1 MTRRARRGDPEGK
14 RAAPLELFYD
24 LVFVFAISQV
34 SHLLLEHLTV
44 AGAGRAVMIL
54 LAVWWSWNYTTWA
67 TNELDSETD
76 AVRVLLIALM
86 LASLLMAIA
95 APEAFGS
102 KGLLFAG
109 AYVSIQVGRHL
120 FLTFVVAAKGTIERE
135 RAGRILIWLSVAGV
149 FWIAG
154 GIADDAARVGLW
166 TVALA
171 LDYSAPLFFFRVP
184 GRPRL
189 AGETWDLATDHFV
202 ERFGLFVIAALGET
216 IVLTGTT
223 VADLPL
229 DVVTVTAFGGAFV
242 GTAALWWLY
251 FTSTREL
258 GQNALTESS
267 SRTQL
272 ARDSYTYGHVLI
284 IAGVIL
290 TAVGDELVIA
300 HPSDRLLPAQ
310 MIAVVGGP
318 ALYLV
323 AQTALRLR
331 ATRTVSGLLVGGAL
345 ACVAIGVVG
354 APLPG
359 VAVSALLVIVLV
371 GVVVTQEVQRKRPTQ
386 DVRHSTAGARQV
398 VGGWHAE

>member
-1 MTRRARRGDPEGK
+1 MRQAQRGDSEEK

-34 SHLLLEHLTV
+34 SHLLLEHLTW
-44 AGAGRAVMIL
+44 AGAGRAVLIL
-54 LAVWWSWNYTTWA
+54 LAIWWSWNYTTWA
-67 TNELDSETD
+67 TNELDPETN
-76 AVRVLLIALM
+76 AVRILLIALM

-102 KGLLFAG
+102 KGLLFAA

-135 RAGRILIWLSVAGV
+135 RAGRILIWLTVAGM

-154 GIADDAARVGLW
+154 GFASDEARVGVW
-166 TVALA
+166 IVALA
-171 LDYSAPLFFFRVP
+171 LDYCAPLFYFRVP

-189 AGETWDLATDHFV
+189 AGGTWDLATDHFV

-216 IVLTGTT
+216 IVITGTT
-223 VADLPL
+223 VVDLRL
-229 DVVTVTAFGGAFV
+229 DVMTVTAFGGAFV

-258 GQNALTESS
+258 AHNALARSS

-284 IAGVIL
+284 IAGIIL
-290 TAVGDELVIA
+290 TAVGDELVIT
-300 HPSDRLLPAQ
+300 HPTDRLSSAQ
-310 MIAVVGGP
+310 MSAVIGGP
-318 ALYLV
+318 TLYLV
-323 AQTALRLR
+323 AQTVLRLR
-331 ATRTVSGLLVGGAL
+331 ATRTISAPLVSGTL
-345 ACVAIGVVG
+345 ACLAIGIVG
-354 APLPG
+354 TALPG
-359 VAVSALLVIVLV
+359 VAVSALLVTVLV
-371 GVVVTQEVQRKRPTQ
+371 VVVLVQEVQRRRATQ
-386 DVRHSTAGARQV
+386 EVRYRSPSGV
-398 VGGWHAE
+398 

>member
-1 MTRRARRGDPEGK
+1 MKRQTRRGDPEGK

-24 LVFVFAISQV
+24 LVFVFALSQV
-34 SHLLLEHLTV
+34 SHLLLEHLTM
-44 AGAGRAVMIL
+44 ASAGRAVMIL

-67 TNELDSETD
+67 TNELDPETN
-76 AVRVLLIALM
+76 AVRILLIALM

-135 RAGRILIWLSVAGV
+135 RAGRILIWLTVAGV

-154 GIADDAARVGLW
+154 GVASDVARVGLW
-166 TVALA
+166 IVALA
-171 LDYSAPLFFFRVP
+171 LDYSAPLFYFRVP

-216 IVLTGTT
+216 IVITGTT

-229 DVVTVTAFGGAFV
+229 DVMTVTAFGGAFV

-258 GQNALTESS
+258 AQNTLSESS
-267 SRTQL
+267 SRTQS
-272 ARDSYTYGHVLI
+272 ARDSYTYGHVLV
-284 IAGVIL
+284 IAGIIL

-318 ALYLV
+318 TVYLV

-331 ATRTVSGLLVGGAL
+331 ATRKAGGPLASGAIACLV
-345 ACVAIGVVG
+345 IGIVG
-354 APLPG
+354 AALPG
-359 VAVSALLVIVLV
+359 VAVSALLVTIL
-371 GVVVTQEVQRKRPTQ
+371 VVVAVIQEARRKRLTQ
-386 DVRHSTAGARQV
+386 DVRYGSSGA
-398 VGGWHAE
+398 

>member
-1 MTRRARRGDPEGK
+1 MTRQAQRRDNPESK

-34 SHLLLEHLTV
+34 SHLLLEHLTL

-67 TNELDSETD
+67 TNELDPETN
-76 AVRVLLIALM
+76 AVRILLIALM
-86 LASLLMAIA
+86 LASLIMAIA
-95 APEAFGS
+95 APEAFGD

-120 FLTFVVAAKGTIERE
+120 FLTFVVAEKGTLERE
-135 RAGRILIWLSVAGV
+135 RAGRILTWLIAAGV

-154 GIADDAARVGLW
+154 ALTTDVARVGLW
-166 TVALA
+166 IIALA
-171 LDYSAPLFFFRVP
+171 LDFSAPLVFFRVP

-216 IVLTGTT
+216 IVITGTT
-223 VADLPL
+223 VAHLQL
-229 DVVTVTAFGGAFV
+229 DVMTVIAFGGAFV

-251 FTSTREL
+251 FTATREIARH
-258 GQNALTESS
+258 ALAESS
-267 SRTQL
+267 ARTQL
-272 ARDSYTYGHVLI
+272 ARDYYTYGHVLI
-284 IAGVIL
+284 IAGIIL

-300 HPSDRLLPAQ
+300 HPTDRLSSAQ
-310 MIAVVGGP
+310 MIAVIGGP
-318 ALYLV
+318 AVYLV

-331 ATRTVSGLLVGGAL
+331 VTRTLSRPLISGVLACAAIGLVGGAW
-345 ACVAIGVVG
+345 
-354 APLPG
+354 PG
-359 VAVSALLVIVLV
+359 MIVSALLVTVLV
-371 GVVVTQEVQRKRPTQ
+371 VVALVEEANQLKGFPVEPDRRGRQGRPV
-386 DVRHSTAGARQV
+386 D
-398 VGGWHAE
+398 